1 MTRTVRKASAPEP
14 VDQSP
19 WYAAFPW
26 QAAALCLLVLIAY
39 WNSLEGSFHFDDWSL
54 LSDPDVAGPGVG
66 WRLFRLGLTRPLT
79 YWSFHLNFLAGGGQ
93 TNTIGF
99 HLVSIALH
107 AANSVLLLWI
117 ARRHVAA
124 PAALLAAGLFAV
136 HPLETEA
143 VSYIFARSSLLATF
157 FALLAFALFLRG
169 RRGWSAAA
177 FGFSLLAKE
186 EGAAL
191 PAFLLLYDFL
201 FVSGRH
207 GRQLAP
213 RKWYYAGLL
222 GLAALAA
229 ARLFYVLKTAWEPG
243 IGFEVRGV
251 SALVYALTQP
261 RVIWRY
267 LRLIVLPLGQN
278 LDYDMPLSRSL
289 WTPATTLPALLG
301 LAALLGWLAWKVIA
315 GPGLGPRRAMR
326 PGLKPGPAGT
336 DQAAGRG
343 GAADTSAR
351 WPFWMLAY
359 FILLAPSSSIV
370 AQSDVIY
377 EHRTYLPMTG
387 MAVALGSLLWRA
399 LERLGAR
406 SARVAAAVAL
416 LAALSAFTVARNRVW
431 ADELSLWRDV
441 VAKSPVK
448 GRPYI
453 GLSRGLAQDNRPVEA
468 RRALERG
475 LQAEP
480 DNRDLRMNLG
490 VMLLEEGNAREALP
504 HFKRAIELGRETPEA
519 WNNAGAAYSMLGQ
532 QDKAIEAYRRALSLS
547 PCFYNSRR
555 NLMAALADGGRFKEA
570 IATGAVP
577 AGCRLLPEQEQ
588 ELERIRSAIAGRVA
602 GGQ

>member
-1 MTRTVRKASAPEP
+1 MAQTVRKASAPKP
-14 VDQSP
+14 ADQSR
-19 WYAAFPW
+19 WHAAFSW
-26 QAAALCLLVLIAY
+26 QAAAVCLLVLIAY

-54 LSDPDVAGPGVG
+54 VSDPDVAGPGLG

-107 AANSVLLLWI
+107 AANSLLLLWI

-124 PAALLAAGLFAV
+124 PAALLAAGLFAA
-136 HPLETEA
+136 HPLQTEA

-169 RRGWSAAA
+169 RRGWSVAA

-222 GLAALAA
+222 GLATLAA

-278 LDYDMPLSRSL
+278 LDYDLPLSRSL

-315 GPGLGPRRAMR
+315 GRA
-326 PGLKPGPAGT
+326 
-336 DQAAGRG
+336 
-343 GAADTSAR
+343 AADTSAR

-377 EHRTYLPMTG
+377 EHRTYLPMTA

-406 SARVAAAVAL
+406 SARAAAAVAL

-441 VAKSPVK
+441 VAKSPNK

-453 GLSRGLAQDNRPVEA
+453 GLSRGLAQDKRPVEA
-468 RRALERG
+468 RWTLERG

-490 VMLLEEGNAREALP
+490 VMLIEEGSAREALP

-555 NLMAALADGGRFKEA
+555 NLMAALADGDRFKDA

-588 ELERIRSAIAGRVA
+588 ELERIRSAIASRGA
-602 GGQ
+602 GK

>member
-1 MTRTVRKASAPEP
+1 MARTVRKASAPEP
-14 VDQSP
+14 ADQSR
-19 WYAAFPW
+19 WHAAFPW
-26 QAAALCLLVLIAY
+26 QAAAVCLLVLIAY

-54 LSDPDVAGPGVG
+54 VSDPDVAGPGFG

-157 FALLAFALFLRG
+157 FVLLAFTLFLRG

-191 PAFLLLYDFL
+191 PVFLLLYDFL
-201 FVSGRH
+201 FVSGRR

-222 GLAALAA
+222 GLSALAA

-251 SALVYALTQP
+251 SPLVYALTQP

-278 LDYDMPLSRSL
+278 LDYDLPLSRSL

-315 GPGLGPRRAMR
+315 GRA
-326 PGLKPGPAGT
+326 
-336 DQAAGRG
+336 AAE
-343 GAADTSAR
+343 TSAR
-351 WPFWMLAY
+351 WPFWMLGY

-377 EHRTYLPMTG
+377 EHRTYLPMTA

-406 SARVAAAVAL
+406 SARAAAAVAL

-431 ADELSLWRDV
+431 ADELTLWRDV
-441 VAKSPVK
+441 VAKSPNK

-490 VMLLEEGNAREALP
+490 VMLVEEGNAREALP

-532 QDKAIEAYRRALSLS
+532 QDKAIDAYRRALGLS

-570 IATGAVP
+570 MAAGAVP

-588 ELERIRSAIAGRVA
+588 ELERIRSAIAGREA
-602 GGQ
+602 SKQ

>member
-1 MTRTVRKASAPEP
+1 MARTVRKASAPKP
-14 VDQSP
+14 ADQSR
-19 WYAAFPW
+19 WHAAFPW
-26 QAAALCLLVLIAY
+26 QAAAVCLLVLIAY

-54 LSDPDVAGPGVG
+54 VSDPDVAGPGVG

-191 PAFLLLYDFL
+191 PVFLLLYDFL
-201 FVSGRH
+201 FVSGRR

-243 IGFEVRGV
+243 VGFEVRGV
-251 SALVYALTQP
+251 PPLVYALTQP

-278 LDYDMPLSRSL
+278 LDYDLPLSRSL

-315 GPGLGPRRAMR
+315 GRA
-326 PGLKPGPAGT
+326 
-336 DQAAGRG
+336 AAE
-343 GAADTSAR
+343 TSAR
-351 WPFWMLAY
+351 WPFWMLGY

-377 EHRTYLPMTG
+377 EHRTYLPMTA

-406 SARVAAAVAL
+406 SARAAAAVAL

-431 ADELSLWRDV
+431 ADELTLWRDV
-441 VAKSPVK
+441 VAKSPNK

-453 GLSRGLAQDNRPVEA
+453 GLSRGLAQDKRPVEA

-490 VMLLEEGNAREALP
+490 VMLVEEGNAREALP

-532 QDKAIEAYRRALSLS
+532 QDKAIDAYRRALGLS

-555 NLMAALADGGRFKEA
+555 NLMAALADGGRFEEA

-588 ELERIRSAIAGRVA
+588 ELERIRSAIASRGA
-602 GGQ
+602 GK

>member
-1 MTRTVRKASAPEP
+1 MAQTVRKASAPKP
-14 VDQSP
+14 ADQSR
-19 WYAAFPW
+19 WHAAFSW
-26 QAAALCLLVLIAY
+26 QAAAVCLLVLIAY

-124 PAALLAAGLFAV
+124 PAAFLAAGLFAV

-222 GLAALAA
+222 GLATLAA

-278 LDYDMPLSRSL
+278 LDYDLPLSRSL

-301 LAALLGWLAWKVIA
+301 LAAQLGWLAWKVIA
-315 GPGLGPRRAMR
+315 GRA
-326 PGLKPGPAGT
+326 
-336 DQAAGRG
+336 
-343 GAADTSAR
+343 AADTSAR

-377 EHRTYLPMTG
+377 EHRTYLPMTA

-406 SARVAAAVAL
+406 SARAAAAVAL

-441 VAKSPVK
+441 VAKSPNK

-453 GLSRGLAQDNRPVEA
+453 GLSRGLAQDKRPVEA
-468 RRALERG
+468 RWTLERG

-490 VMLLEEGNAREALP
+490 VMLIEEGSAREALP

-555 NLMAALADGGRFKEA
+555 NLMAALADGDRFKDA

-588 ELERIRSAIAGRVA
+588 ELERIRSAIASRGA
-602 GGQ
+602 GK